1 MNVVEPILFQA
12 RNDPPAP
19 AMCAPGTSL
28 GIISYVRLARF
39 IHSIGH
45 RAIRLG
51 IAPNAVVAIQ
61 VKDNI
66 FHAAIA
72 LGLMHIGMLP
82 FRLAPRFH
90 RIYTWTSFS
99 LIPLKLSPMDETQ
112 RSSYSRFFSSYRLG
126 SGGDFGHMIS
136 RRFNDRDFADART
149 LQSAGPDRV
158 TWLAKRVSEAL

>member
-28 GIISYVRLARF
+28 GIINYARLARF
-39 IHSIGH
+39 ILSIGH

-51 IAPNAVVAIQ
+51 IAPNAVVAIR

-72 LGLMHIGMLP
+72 LGLMHIGAATISVGAAFPPDL
-82 FRLAPRFH
+82 
-90 RIYTWTSFS
+90 TSTSFS

-126 SGGDFGHMIS
+126 SGGDFGHMLYVLS
-136 RRFNDRDFADART
+136 RGGTIFFPGASTMRLCRRSNSTKCRA
-149 LQSAGPDRV
+149 
-158 TWLAKRVSEAL
+158 

>member
-1 MNVVEPILFQA
+1 MTRVLFPKLGKVLNRRAGGDLASDMNVVEPILFQA

-61 VKDNI
+61 VKDNT
-66 FHAAIA
+66 FT
-72 LGLMHIGMLP
+72 
-82 FRLAPRFH
+82 R
-90 RIYTWTSFS
+90 
-99 LIPLKLSPMDETQ
+99 PL
-112 RSSYSRFFSSYRLG
+112 RS
-126 SGGDFGHMIS
+126 
-136 RRFNDRDFADART
+136 A
-149 LQSAGPDRV
+149 
-158 TWLAKRVSEAL
+158 